1 MPDRKGKFLHPSSRV
16 ALAKK
21 ELFKYYNVKR
31 QHQREFLVNYP
42 GFNFATD
49 AEEISRRLNLNINI
63 YQYIDTRE
71 AVKSLRSSA
80 PRMWPINRRIDESND
95 IYNPFYQLLCS
106 YHNTIINDDGEEI
119 NNDPE
124 EQSRELLQS
133 KIASTLQS
141 ANIVGKPTEFNI
153 LLVTDD
159 CGNSHIMYI
168 ADVNGLL
175 GIKICPICKVHA
187 IPAHNK
193 YGHVKRKMEAHMK
206 KCKENKQLLLENT
219 HLKLDY
225 DGQIIKRVV
234 LEKYPKPYAPHI
246 LQNKSYKYL
255 LANNRVNELKPI
267 KFYITYKFFT
277 LDRKVNKK
285 CGEFSFQHA
294 NLEPLCVSSTIK
306 TKNKIKTIYF
316 DNRTVNFIDEWLKL
330 LFEEAKQVK
339 FDNKYQDENI
349 PQCFDVPVLGW
360 DSSKFDT
367 SLIFRNLHSNQYV
380 ISKYIGSGAHPKQ
393 IVVKNKENSVTLK
406 FIDAK
411 SYLAPNMEYDAFI
424 KDIGKVVLNKPVFPE
439 EYLNCDNYQTE
450 LDKSEAFPIESFINQ
465 LKNSSISIS
474 EYNNYV
480 KKCESFVS
488 RWNYMRHCIEQ
499 DTQMMLHPIDNMID
513 FYFEFKVDM
522 LLNTSLAKNSCQ
534 VKYSFVYKDF
544 DLSES
549 YNDVIYDSQDP
560 KDDEATERSS
570 TTFGVAPLLKA
581 SPDVKQFILTPQY
594 WQLKV
599 NDYNEQDKRQ
609 KRDRKH
615 NITIKDYEYFKK
627 LFITHTC
634 HMCQSRFNYK
644 NKPTL
649 DRIDNA
655 KAHTKANVL
664 PCCLYCNKY
673 ASNRDKNEARLM
685 IQLRRFALKYG
696 LPMTISDQQVYQLCR
711 RDLTG
716 GISYVAHR
724 ENIAG
729 ETKINKFI
737 YDKYSNSVH
746 SFDLPHVMTHVYSLD
761 FN

>member
-1 MPDRKGKFLHPSSRV
+1 MPDVKGKFLHPTSRV

-21 ELFKYYNVKR
+21 ELFKYFNVKR
-31 QHQREFLVNYP
+31 EDQYKFLINYP
-42 GFNFATD
+42 GFDFATD

-71 AVKSLRSSA
+71 AVK
-80 PRMWPINRRIDESND
+80 PINR
-95 IYNPFYQLLCS
+95 
-106 YHNTIINDDGEEI
+106 YHNTIINEEGEEI

-124 EQSRELLQS
+124 EQPRELLQS
-133 KIASTLQS
+133 KIAS
-141 ANIVGKPTEFNI
+141 NPTEFNI

-175 GIKICPICKVHA
+175 WIKICPICKVHA
-187 IPAHNK
+187 IPAHDK
-193 YGHVKRKMEAHMK
+193 YSHVKRKMDAHMK
-206 KCKENKQLLLENT
+206 RCKENQHLLLENT
-219 HLKLDY
+219 HLKLEY
-225 DGQIIKRVV
+225 DGQIIKQVV
-234 LEKYPKPYAPHI
+234 LEKYPKPNAPHI
-246 LQNKSYKYL
+246 L
-255 LANNRVNELKPI
+255 
-267 KFYITYKFFT
+267 
-277 LDRKVNKK
+277 
-285 CGEFSFQHA
+285 GEFSFQHA
-294 NLEPLCVSSTIK
+294 NLEPLCVASTIK

-316 DNRTVNFIDEWLKL
+316 ENRIANFIDEWLKM

-339 FDNKYQDENI
+339 FDNKYHDENI
-349 PQCFDVPVLGW
+349 PQCYDVPILGW

-367 SLIFRNLHSNQYV
+367 SSIFRNLHSNQYI

-393 IVVKNKENSVTLK
+393 IVVRNKENSVTLK
-406 FIDAK
+406 FIDVK

-424 KDIGKVVLNKPVFPE
+424 KDIGKVVLNSPVFPE
-439 EYLNCDNYQTE
+439 EYLNCDNYQIQ
-450 LDKSEAFPIESFINQ
+450 LDKSEAFPMESFINQ
-465 LKNSSISIS
+465 PKNSSISIDQ
-474 EYNNYV
+474 YNNYI
-480 KKCESFVS
+480 KKFESFVS

-499 DTQMMLHPIDNMID
+499 DTQMMLHPIDNMIN

-549 YNDVIYDSQDP
+549 YNDVISDSQDP
-560 KDDEATERSS
+560 NDVE
-570 TTFGVAPLLKA
+570 
-581 SPDVKQFILTPQY
+581 VKQFILTPQY

-634 HMCQSRFNYK
+634 HMCQFRFNYK

-649 DRIDNA
+649 DRIDNN

-673 ASNRDKNEARLM
+673 ASNRDKNEARLI

-696 LPMTISDQQVYQLCR
+696 LPMTISDQQVYKLCR

-729 ETKINKFI
+729 ETKIN
-737 YDKYSNSVH
+737 
-746 SFDLPHVMTHVYSLD
+746 
-761 FN
+761 